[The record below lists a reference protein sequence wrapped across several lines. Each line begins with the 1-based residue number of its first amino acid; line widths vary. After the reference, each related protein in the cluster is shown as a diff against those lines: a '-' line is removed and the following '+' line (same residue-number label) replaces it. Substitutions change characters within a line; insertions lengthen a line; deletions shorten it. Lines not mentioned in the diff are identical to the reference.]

1 MYTLLLFALFAVL
14 LLAFHYI
21 GFKLRGKVSRQI
33 WKSGDYLWLSMAM
46 FALIGGGY
54 EARKAI
60 SADIIES
67 SRIAIVD
74 NLKEREE
81 NVRLATDELLKIVN
95 YNDLS
100 KVDDGPLG
108 ELASQAV
115 QLDTDREKTSEKQ
128 SDAKQSQN
136 KNWFEIRIVYFY
148 PFVLAIALALR
159 ITLASADI
167 FDWYKKPVTL
177 KEKAEKSCKTKTSDA
192 HVGDDALGVACIEC
206 EKLDRTLEADCDSSA
221 PLTGKDA

>member
-1 MYTLLLFALFAVL
+1 MYTLVLFLLFAVL
-14 LLAFHYI
+14 LLVFHYI
-21 GFKLRGKVSRQI
+21 GIKFKGKVSRKI

-67 SRIAIVD
+67 SRVAIVD
-74 NLKEREE
+74 NLKQRGE
-81 NVRLATDELLKIVN
+81 NVRLATDELLKIVD
-95 YNDLS
+95 YDDLS
-100 KVDDGPLG
+100 KFDDMSLG
-108 ELASQAV
+108 KLARQAV
-115 QLDTDREKTSEKQ
+115 QLDTDRDKASAKQ

-167 FDWYKKPVTL
+167 FDWYAKPIPM
-177 KEKAEKSCKTKTSDA
+177 KEIAEKSCEASDVHA
-192 HVGDDALGVACIEC
+192 GHGALGKAHIEC
-206 EKLDRTLEADCDSSA
+206 DKFDRALEVDYESGA
-221 PLTGKDA
+221 PPTGKDA